1 RKALHSHLFFMATS
15 RKRPGRIGR
24 GKGYATDK
32 NNRLTALDRAVEA
45 RGIELNEFESG
56 IVGHLPPGDSVE
68 IYKRWLLLV
77 RCGKGT
83 PPLGVC
89 VRRSGLEKARKV
101 AAKLGSEHWEW
112 FNLNAK
118 ICEPAR
124 PRKHPRRSPETSG
137 SGRIQSSSSWQQRSA
152 PSAQGTDDI
161 DHQNQ
166 TKRAGK
172 RAPTGQIM
180 MTP

>member
-1 RKALHSHLFFMATS
+1 
-15 RKRPGRIGR
+15 
-24 GKGYATDK
+24 D
-32 NNRLTALDRAVEA
+32 
-45 RGIELNEFESG
+45 

-137 SGRIQSSSSWQQRSA
+137 SG
-152 PSAQGTDDI
+152 TDDI

-172 RAPTGQIM
+172 RAPTDQIM